1 MIDPVTG
8 AALGEALGAI
18 TGQMAGQSLADAY
31 NQRMTDTYTDAS
43 GIEIGVGTY
52 TDVKPSI
59 SGDTSNTVV
68 DSQESDPSVAF
79 DNYETAGGVVDST
92 TGGFIYGSN
101 VGTYSYSL
109 LNTDNDGVKAVA
121 PVSVPVETAYV
132 AIAQALGLSMK
143 VSEVDPILA
152 DKFARAIV
160 AAGCVYDKAKGLVT
174 AWWDG
179 LNMLFPKSAIDAVQQ
194 TIEEEGIPEYD
205 EQSESASSDINIS
218 GVSQPI
224 GINKEYI
231 SYARYSSSYPPNMRN
246 HITIQGVGTIYRNG
260 NRLHIVIASTEP
272 GGSTIEKIT
281 AQNIIQGT
289 TTTTT
294 YTTATSYTHDN
305 RTVYFNVLDV
315 SDGGWETV
323 SQEGG
328 YESTDLITASTII
341 AGQVAWTLLYGEI
354 SGGGD
359 YPEGMWRSL
368 AAQAYTPTTMPVAG
382 GIAHKIDGGAG
393 IDTIEVSPVRIDE
406 DSLAGDTSESTV
418 DPITANPDPDINQEL
433 PPAPIPT
440 PIPDTNVSNPDVP
453 LVDSSVVN
461 STLIDEL
468 VEELA
473 NTLDPQPEQS
483 SGMIPFPWLPGSPV
497 IDPDTGE
504 QTGTQYPS
512 IVPASGSGL
521 IHVYNPTPG
530 EFVGFGNWLWVTYAD
545 ATIDKIWNNPF
556 DGIIGAH
563 ELYATPQTDGRDNIR
578 SGFLVCP
585 VQSDLVRQRYTEI
598 DCGTVIVPE
607 FYGNYFDYSPYS
619 QAYIYLPF
627 IGINEVSIDDIVGH
641 AVNIRYRVDAYNGSC
656 IAMIYVAKSGYRN
669 LCYQFGGNCAV
680 EVPLAGGS
688 QAAIK
693 AGMLQAEAYSRAA
706 IQSAQIQKT
715 ASIGSGI
722 LNGAA
727 GSSFAGPLAGI
738 IGALAGGASGYIQG
752 SANVAAAKLQGQAM
766 QEAARY
772 ANKSSVQH
780 SGQFGASHGAMGL
793 KNPFIMI
800 RNPIQVKVV
809 NYNNDYG
816 FPAHKRV
823 IIGGCTGYLRVR
835 EVNVISA
842 HATNEEKRAIEE
854 ELKAGVYVS

>member
-1 MIDPVTG
+1 MIGTIAG
-8 AALGEALGAI
+8 AALGEALGGLTSAM
-18 TGQMAGQSLADAY
+18 TGQNLTDAF
-31 NQRMTDTYTDAS
+31 NQRMTDTYKDSS
-43 GIEIGVGTY
+43 GLEIGVGNY
-52 TDVKPSI
+52 TDNKPSI
-59 SGDTSNTVV
+59 SGNTSNTVV
-68 DSQESDPSVAF
+68 DSTDSDPSVAF
-79 DNYETAGGVVDST
+79 ENHETAGGAVSPT
-92 TGGFIYGSN
+92 TGGFVDGSN
-101 VGTYSYSL
+101 VGTYNYSL
-109 LNTDNDGVKAVA
+109 LEDSNGNVKAVA
-121 PVSVPVETAYV
+121 PVSVPVKTALV
-132 AIAQALGLSMK
+132 ALAQALGLSMK
-143 VSEVDPILA
+143 ISRVDPILVN
-152 DKFARAIV
+152 KFVRNLV
-160 AAGCVYDKAKGLVT
+160 AAGCVYDKARDLVT
-174 AWWDG
+174 GWWDG
-179 LNMLFPKSAIDAVQQ
+179 LKMLFPKRAIDAVQQ
-194 TIEEEGIPEYD
+194 TIEENDIPLYD
-205 EQSESASSDINIS
+205 QTGDIGTATSSLGTVSISTSAAAWNPNSQTPEQDSYIFEDDGASLYLRNGTLEFVSLSSFTAQRRRADGTILSQTVKSGTINDFS
-218 GVSQPI
+218 GVPHTFYRSTWAIPTAYV
-224 GINKEYI
+224 G
-231 SYARYSSSYPPNMRN
+231 YAGPLETDMTTDNARKTLLFGQSSYPSP
-246 HITIQGVGTIYRNG
+246 
-260 NRLHIVIASTEP
+260 E
-272 GGSTIEKIT
+272 
-281 AQNIIQGT
+281 
-289 TTTTT
+289 
-294 YTTATSYTHDN
+294 
-305 RTVYFNVLDV
+305 
-315 SDGGWETV
+315 
-323 SQEGG
+323 
-328 YESTDLITASTII
+328 
-341 AGQVAWTLLYGEI
+341 
-354 SGGGD
+354 
-359 YPEGMWRSL
+359 YPEGMSRSV
-368 AAQAYTPTTMPVAG
+368 AGHAYTPSTIPVEG
-382 GIAHKIDGGAG
+382 GVAHKVIGGTG
-393 IDTIEVSPVRIDE
+393 VDTIDVVSVRVDE
-406 DSLAGDTSESTV
+406 DTLNGDTTESTS
-418 DPITANPDPDINQEL
+418 DPITANPDPDVEQEL

-461 STLIDEL
+461 STLINEL

-483 SGMIPFPWLPGSPV
+483 SGTIPFPWLPGAPV
-497 IDPDTGE
+497 IDPGTGE

-512 IVPASGSGL
+512 IVPASGPGL

-563 ELYATPQTDGRDNIR
+563 ELYATPQVDGNDNIR

-585 VQSDLVRQRYTEI
+585 VTSDLVRQRYTEI
-598 DCGTVIVPE
+598 DCGTVIIPE

-641 AVNIRYRVDAYNGSC
+641 AVNIIYRVDAYNGSC

-693 AGMLQAEAYSRAA
+693 AGVLQAEAYSRAA

-722 LNGAA
+722 VSGAA
-727 GSSFAGPLAGI
+727 NGWAGPLAGLL
-738 IGALAGGASGYIQG
+738 GALAGGTAGYIQG
-752 SANVAAAKLQGQAM
+752 SANLAAAKLQGQAM

-809 NYNNDYG
+809 NYNDDYG

-823 IIGGCTGYLRVR
+823 IIGGCTGYIRVR

>member
-1 MIDPVTG
+1 MIDPITG
-8 AALGEALGAI
+8 AALGEALGSI
-18 TGQMAGQSLADAY
+18 TGQMVGQTLADAY

-43 GIEIGVGTY
+43 GIEIGVGSY

-59 SGDTSNTVV
+59 SGNTSNTVV

-92 TGGFIYGSN
+92 TGGFIYGST
-101 VGTYSYSL
+101 VGTYSYCL
-109 LNTDNDGVKAVA
+109 LETEDQEVKAVA
-121 PVSVPVETAYV
+121 PVSIPVETAYV

-143 VSEVDPILA
+143 VSEVDPVLA
-152 DKFARAIV
+152 DKFARGIV
-160 AAGCVYDKAKGLVT
+160 AAGCVYDKLKGLVT

-179 LNMLFPKSAIDAVQQ
+179 VNMLFPKSAIDAVQQ
-194 TIEEEGIPEYD
+194 TIEEEGIPAYD
-205 EQSESASSDINIS
+205 EEQEATSSLVS
-218 GVSQPI
+218 GPVSF
-224 GINKEYI
+224 G
-231 SYARYSSSYPPNMRN
+231 
-246 HITIQGVGTIYRNG
+246 
-260 NRLHIVIASTEP
+260 
-272 GGSTIEKIT
+272 GGSIEYGRGEGYVHTHLEGGDYGFCVIRGT
-281 AQNIIQGT
+281 QGSVVT
-289 TTTTT
+289 LSGSPFTWRSYQGSGSNEQTGEASAFT
-294 YTTATSYTHDN
+294 YDG
-305 RTVYFNVLDV
+305 RTVYFRSTTSTAKLFTEVTVPKNEDV
-315 SDGGWETV
+315 GSNEAIAW
-323 SQEGG
+323 
-328 YESTDLITASTII
+328 TII
-341 AGQVAWTLLYGEI
+341 YGDI

-359 YPEGMWRSL
+359 YPEGTWRSL

-393 IDTIEVSPVRIDE
+393 IDTIKVSPVRVDE
-406 DSLAGDTSESTV
+406 DTLAGDTSESTV

-453 LVDSSVVN
+453 LVDSSVVD

-483 SGMIPFPWLPGSPV
+483 SGIIPFPFMPGTPV
-497 IDPDTGE
+497 DPDDPSQGSS
-504 QTGTQYPS
+504 YPS

-545 ATIDKIWNNPF
+545 TTIEKIWNNPF

-563 ELYATPQTDGRDNIR
+563 ELYATPQRDGRDNIR

-585 VQSDLVRQRYTEI
+585 VTSDLVRQRYTEI

-693 AGMLQAEAYSRAA
+693 AGMMQAEAYSRAA

-738 IGALAGGASGYIQG
+738 IGALAGGTSGYIQG

-780 SGQFGASHGAMGL
+780 SGQFGMSHGAMGL
-793 KNPFIMI
+793 KKPFIMI

-823 IIGGCTGYLRVR
+823 IIGGCTGYLRAR

>member
-1 MIDPVTG
+1 MIDPITG

-31 NQRMTDTYTDAS
+31 NQRMSDTYTDAS

-52 TDVKPSI
+52 TEVKPSI

-68 DSQESDPSVAF
+68 DSQDSDPSVAF

-101 VGTYSYSL
+101 VGTYSYCL
-109 LNTDNDGVKAVA
+109 LETEDDEVKAVA
-121 PVSVPVETAYV
+121 PISVPVETAYV

-143 VSEVDPILA
+143 VSEVDPVLA
-152 DKFARAIV
+152 NKFARAII
-160 AAGCVYDKAKGLVT
+160 AAGCVYDAANGLVT

-179 LNMLFPKSAIDAVQQ
+179 LNMLFPKSAIDAVQE
-194 TIEEEGIPEYD
+194 TIEEEGIPSYDQQEQEGTSSLVSGPVSFGSGTIHYHRADGFGKRTLEGGEYGFAVKRSND
-205 EQSESASSDINIS
+205 ASVVTVSGSPFTWRTYEGEGSNIRTGEASSYTYDGKTVYLRPSTSTHASQAI
-218 GVSQPI
+218 VSVPE
-224 GINKEYI
+224 NED
-231 SYARYSSSYPPNMRN
+231 
-246 HITIQGVGTIYRNG
+246 VGTNG
-260 NRLHIVIASTEP
+260 AM
-272 GGSTIEKIT
+272 
-281 AQNIIQGT
+281 A
-289 TTTTT
+289 
-294 YTTATSYTHDN
+294 
-305 RTVYFNVLDV
+305 
-315 SDGGWETV
+315 W
-323 SQEGG
+323 
-328 YESTDLITASTII
+328 TII
-341 AGQVAWTLLYGEI
+341 YGEI
-354 SGGGD
+354 SGGGE
-359 YPEGMWRSL
+359 YPEGTWRSL

-393 IDTIEVSPVRIDE
+393 IDTIKVSPVRIDE

-418 DPITANPDPDINQEL
+418 DPITANPDPDINEEL
-433 PPAPIPT
+433 PPAPVPT

-483 SGMIPFPWLPGSPV
+483 SGIIPFPFMPGTPV
-497 IDPDTGE
+497 DPDDPSQGSS
-504 QTGTQYPS
+504 YPS

-563 ELYATPQTDGRDNIR
+563 ELYATPQRDGRDNIR

-585 VQSDLVRQRYTEI
+585 VTSDLVRQRYTEI

-722 LNGAA
+722 LGGAA

-738 IGALAGGASGYIQG
+738 IGALAGGTSGYIQG

-809 NYNNDYG
+809 NYNDDYG
-816 FPAHKRV
+816 YPAHKRV

>member
-1 MIDPVTG
+1 MIDPITG

-31 NQRMTDTYTDAS
+31 NQRMSDTYTDAS
-43 GIEIGVGTY
+43 GLEIGVGTY
-52 TDVKPSI
+52 TEVKPSI
-59 SGDTSNTVV
+59 SGNTSNTVV
-68 DSQESDPSVAF
+68 DSQDSDPSVAF
-79 DNYETAGGVVDST
+79 ENYETAGGVVDST

-101 VGTYSYSL
+101 VGTHSYCL
-109 LNTDNDGVKAVA
+109 LETEDSEVKAVA
-121 PVSVPVETAYV
+121 PVSIPVETAYV

-152 DKFARAIV
+152 NKFASAIV

-179 LNMLFPKSAIDAVQQ
+179 VNMLFPKSAIDAVQQ

-205 EQSESASSDINIS
+205 SPGGGYTSDLQT
-218 GVSQPI
+218 GKDQPI
-224 GINKEYI
+224 LTGAQYVAPSMTVTLTSSTAGWMAIERNKFWFL
-231 SYARYSSSYPPNMRN
+231 SVGNYAGETVSW
-246 HITIQGVGTIYRNG
+246 GTGENQTTPCNQQYTYNG
-260 NRLHIVIASTEP
+260 
-272 GGSTIEKIT
+272 K
-281 AQNIIQGT
+281 
-289 TTTTT
+289 
-294 YTTATSYTHDN
+294 
-305 RTVYFNVLDV
+305 TVYFGVGSVTHYQYFTSATNSNTPAGSLD
-315 SDGGWETV
+315 SSYQGP
-323 SQEGG
+323 
-328 YESTDLITASTII
+328 L
-341 AGQVAWTLLYGEI
+341 AWTLKYGTEL
-354 SGGGD
+354 SGD

-368 AAQAYTPTTMPVAG
+368 AEQAYTPTTMPVAG
-382 GIAHKIDGGAG
+382 GVAYKIDGGAG
-393 IDTIEVSPVRIDE
+393 IDTIEVSPVRVDE
-406 DSLAGDTSESTV
+406 DTLAGDTSESTV

-453 LVDSSVVN
+453 LVDSSVVD

-483 SGMIPFPWLPGSPV
+483 SGIIPFPFMPGTPV
-497 IDPDTGE
+497 DPDDPSQGSS
-504 QTGTQYPS
+504 YPS

-563 ELYATPQTDGRDNIR
+563 ELYATPQVDGNDNIR

-585 VQSDLVRQRYTEI
+585 VTSDLVRQRYTEI

-669 LCYQFGGNCAV
+669 LCYQFAGNCAV

-738 IGALAGGASGYIQG
+738 IGALAGGTSGYIQG

-793 KNPFIMI
+793 KTPFIMI

-809 NYNNDYG
+809 NYNDDYG

>member
-1 MIDPVTG
+1 MIDPITG
-8 AALGEALGAI
+8 AALGEALGGI
-18 TGQMAGQSLADAY
+18 TGQMVGQSLADAY

-43 GIEIGVGTY
+43 GIEIGVGNY
-52 TDVKPSI
+52 TDNKPSI
-59 SGDTSNTVV
+59 SGNTSNTVV
-68 DSQESDPSVAF
+68 DSQDSDPSVAF
-79 DNYETAGGVVDST
+79 EHYETAGGVVDST

-101 VGTYSYSL
+101 VGTYNYCL
-109 LNTDNDGVKAVA
+109 LEANDQSVKAVA

-152 DKFARAIV
+152 DKFARGII
-160 AAGCVYDKAKGLVT
+160 AAGCVYDAAKGLVT

-179 LNMLFPKSAIDAVQQ
+179 VNMLFPKSAVDAVQQ

-205 EQSESASSDINIS
+205 DSSGS
-218 GVSQPI
+218 V
-224 GINKEYI
+224 
-231 SYARYSSSYPPNMRN
+231 SSSILSGTYPTGYPEVY
-246 HITIQGVGTIYRNG
+246 IPQSGFFSYVQVIGAAAQGYYTTY
-260 NRLHIVIASTEP
+260 
-272 GGSTIEKIT
+272 
-281 AQNIIQGT
+281 GT
-289 TTTTT
+289 TYVISAAPGKSPYPVTQRVYAYSNGEFQNYNDISSNLAGSVTFNGQSVV
-294 YTTATSYTHDN
+294 YSQNPISQQQGNPHPLDANDN
-305 RTVYFNVLDV
+305 
-315 SDGGWETV
+315 
-323 SQEGG
+323 
-328 YESTDLITASTII
+328 A
-341 AGQVAWTLLYGEI
+341 GEI
-354 SGGGD
+354 AWSLIYGD
-359 YPEGMWRSL
+359 ITPAGEYPAGMWRSI
-368 AAQAYTPTTMPVAG
+368 AEDAYTPTTIPSAG
-382 GIAHKIDGGAG
+382 GIAHKIDGGTG
-393 IDTIEVSPVRIDE
+393 IDTIDVVPIRIDE

-433 PPAPIPT
+433 PPAPVPL
-440 PIPDTNVSNPDVP
+440 PIPDTNVTNPDVP
-453 LVDSSVVN
+453 LVDSSVVD

-483 SGMIPFPWLPGSPV
+483 SGIVPFPWLPGEIVYDPV
-497 IDPDTGE
+497 TEEPI
-504 QTGTQYPS
+504 GTQYPS

-563 ELYATPQTDGRDNIR
+563 ELYSTPQTDGRDNIR

-669 LCYQFGGNCAV
+669 LCYQFAGNCAV

-722 LNGAA
+722 VNGAA

-738 IGALAGGASGYIQG
+738 IGALAGGTSGYIQG

-793 KNPFIMI
+793 KTPFIMI

-809 NYNNDYG
+809 NYNDDYG
-816 FPAHKRV
+816 YPAHKRV

>member
-43 GIEIGVGTY
+43 GIEIGVGNY

-59 SGDTSNTVV
+59 SGNTSNTVV

-101 VGTYSYSL
+101 VGTYNYCL
-109 LNTDNDGVKAVA
+109 LETEDQEVKAVA
-121 PVSVPVETAYV
+121 PVSVSVESAYV

-143 VSEVDPILA
+143 VSEVDPALA
-152 DKFARAIV
+152 DKFARGII
-160 AAGCVYDKAKGLVT
+160 AAGCVYDAASGLVT

-179 LNMLFPKSAIDAVQQ
+179 VNMLFPKSAIDAVQQ

-205 EQSESASSDINIS
+205 SSTPSEEEYSYSGTDITVATSINADNYNTYGIQAVDGVLVSDTIYGASLRTVICIS
-218 GVSQPI
+218 RNPCSMVYQRDNSPQP
-224 GINKEYI
+224 
-231 SYARYSSSYPPNMRN
+231 S
-246 HITIQGVGTIYRNG
+246 TIQSGAQLQLPDGTYYYATGGVGFFNVVPEVG
-260 NRLHIVIASTEP
+260 KSNNLN
-272 GGSTIEKIT
+272 T
-281 AQNIIQGT
+281 APV
-289 TTTTT
+289 
-294 YTTATSYTHDN
+294 
-305 RTVYFNVLDV
+305 VYFLGD
-315 SDGGWETV
+315 
-323 SQEGG
+323 
-328 YESTDLITASTII
+328 STTPVVPS
-341 AGQVAWTLLYGEI
+341 E
-354 SGGGD
+354 
-359 YPEGMWRSL
+359 YPAGMWRSI

-393 IDTIEVSPVRIDE
+393 IDTIKVSPIRIDE
-406 DSLAGDTSESTV
+406 DVLKGDTSESTV
-418 DPITANPDPDINQEL
+418 DPITANPDPDINEEL

-461 STLIDEL
+461 STLINEL

-483 SGMIPFPWLPGSPV
+483 SGIIPFPWLPGSPV

-585 VQSDLVRQRYTEI
+585 VSSDLVRQRYTEI

-641 AVNIRYRVDAYNGSC
+641 AVNIRYRVDAYTGSC

-669 LCYQFGGNCAV
+669 LCYQFAGNCAV

-738 IGALAGGASGYIQG
+738 IGALAGGTSGYIQG
-752 SANVAAAKLQGQAM
+752 SANVAAAKLQGSAM

>member
-1 MIDPVTG
+1 M
-8 AALGEALGAI
+8 
-18 TGQMAGQSLADAY
+18 TGQTLADAY
-31 NQRMTDTYTDAS
+31 EQRMSDTYTDAS
-43 GIEIGVGTY
+43 GIEIGVGTI

-59 SGDTSNTVV
+59 SGNTSNTVV
-68 DSQESDPSVAF
+68 DSQDSDPSVAF

-101 VGTYSYSL
+101 VGTFSYCL
-109 LNTDNDGVKAVA
+109 LETEDKEVKAVA

-132 AIAQALGLSMK
+132 AIAQALGVSIKL
-143 VSEVDPILA
+143 SEVDPILA
-152 DKFARAIV
+152 DKFARAVV
-160 AAGCVYDKAKGLVT
+160 AAGCVYDAAKGLVT

-179 LNMLFPKSAIDAVQQ
+179 LNMLFPKSAVDAVHDV
-194 TIEEEGIPEYD
+194 IEEEEIPEPG
-205 EQSESASSDINIS
+205 SSGGYTSDLTTKWDQPILTGGHYVVPGYRDARDTLDVYGNAATVIS
-218 GVSQPI
+218 GTGNMHVVVVSDSL
-224 GINKEYI
+224 GAKVDWGLYTNAYLGV
-231 SYARYSSSYPPNMRN
+231 SAVRSTTTNSSY
-246 HITIQGVGTIYRNG
+246 
-260 NRLHIVIASTEP
+260 
-272 GGSTIEKIT
+272 
-281 AQNIIQGT
+281 
-289 TTTTT
+289 T
-294 YTTATSYTHDN
+294 YDG
-305 RTVYFNVLDV
+305 RTVYYNVVNYGFGVQILE
-315 SDGGWETV
+315 SEGSNSPQGSITN
-323 SQEGG
+323 SEGG
-328 YESTDLITASTII
+328 PI
-341 AGQVAWTLLYGEI
+341 AWTLKYGTASPTE
-354 SGGGD
+354 
-359 YPEGMWRSL
+359 YPEGFSPSN
-368 AAQAYTPTTMPVAG
+368 AVYYTPDQLVNAG
-382 GIAHKIDGGAG
+382 GIAHTIDGGAG
-393 IDTIEVSPVRIDE
+393 IDTIDVTPIRVDE
-406 DSLAGDTSESTV
+406 DTLAGDTSESTA
-418 DPITANPDPDINQEL
+418 DPITADPNPDINQEL

-453 LVDSSVVN
+453 LVDSSVVD

-483 SGMIPFPWLPGSPV
+483 SGIIPFPFMPGTPV
-497 IDPDTGE
+497 DPDDPSQGSS
-504 QTGTQYPS
+504 YPS

-545 ATIDKIWNNPF
+545 TTIEKIWNNPF

-563 ELYATPQTDGRDNIR
+563 ELYATPQRDGRDNIR

-585 VQSDLVRQRYTEI
+585 VTSDLVRQRYTEI

-693 AGMLQAEAYSRAA
+693 AGMMQAEAYSRAA

-738 IGALAGGASGYIQG
+738 IGALAGGTSGYIQG

-780 SGQFGASHGAMGL
+780 SGQFGMSHGAMGL
-793 KNPFIMI
+793 KKPFIMI

>member
-8 AALGEALGAI
+8 AALGEALGGI

-52 TDVKPSI
+52 TEVKPSI
-59 SGDTSNTVV
+59 SGNTSNTVV

-79 DNYETAGGVVDST
+79 EHYETAGGVVDST

-101 VGTYSYSL
+101 VGTFGYSL
-109 LNTDNDGVKAVA
+109 LEDDQGNVKAVA

-143 VSEVDPILA
+143 VSEVDPVLA

-160 AAGCVYDKAKGLVT
+160 AAGCVYDKAQGLVT

-179 LNMLFPKSAIDAVQQ
+179 VNMLFPKSAIDAVQE
-194 TIEEEGIPEYD
+194 TIEVNNIPQYDQQGEGEVSSDVLRGSYIVGNTLEITPGSGSGALVFYVPQD
-205 EQSESASSDINIS
+205 GVVVSNTAGTGIFGIVASASNPINYTADTIRVRD
-218 GVSQPI
+218 GVVTTLNPQAFSQYGSP
-224 GINKEYI
+224 
-231 SYARYSSSYPPNMRN
+231 
-246 HITIQGVGTIYRNG
+246 ITIDGRTAYYLQVNLNGNGTVATTSAMQSIVQGDSTSYIAWSLIYGTI
-260 NRLHIVIASTEP
+260 
-272 GGSTIEKIT
+272 
-281 AQNIIQGT
+281 
-289 TTTTT
+289 
-294 YTTATSYTHDN
+294 THPP
-305 RTVYFNVLDV
+305 
-315 SDGGWETV
+315 
-323 SQEGG
+323 
-328 YESTDLITASTII
+328 A
-341 AGQVAWTLLYGEI
+341 
-354 SGGGD
+354 D

-368 AAQAYTPTTMPVAG
+368 AEQAYTPTTMPIAG

-393 IDTIEVSPVRIDE
+393 IDTIEVSPVRVDE
-406 DSLAGDTSESTV
+406 DTLAGDTSESTV

-483 SGMIPFPWLPGSPV
+483 SGIIPFPFMPGTPV
-497 IDPDTGE
+497 DPDDPSQGSS
-504 QTGTQYPS
+504 YPS

-585 VQSDLVRQRYTEI
+585 VTSDLVRQRYTEI

-669 LCYQFGGNCAV
+669 LCYQFAGNCAV

-738 IGALAGGASGYIQG
+738 IGALAGGTSGYIQG

>member
-1 MIDPVTG
+1 MIDPITG
-8 AALGEALGAI
+8 AALGEALGAV

-31 NQRMTDTYTDAS
+31 NQRMTDIYTDAA

-59 SGDTSNTVV
+59 SGNTSNTVV
-68 DSQESDPSVAF
+68 DSQESDPSAAF
-79 DNYETAGGVVDST
+79 EHYETAGGVVDST

-109 LNTDNDGVKAVA
+109 LEDDQGNVKAVA
-121 PVSVPVETAYV
+121 PVSVPVDTAYV
-132 AIAQALGLSMK
+132 AIAQALGVSMK
-143 VSEVDPILA
+143 VSEVDPALA
-152 DKFARAIV
+152 DKFARAIL

-179 LNMLFPKSAIDAVQQ
+179 VNILFPKSAIDSVN
-194 TIEEEGIPEYD
+194 TVIEEEGIGD
-205 EQSESASSDINIS
+205 SESYKTDYQGNTVYWSEGIGFTYNTYNSAGNVIYINTVTATNGTDLRVAQVDSAHIRFYSRTFAGTRGVTVSRYIVASGNTNTFYIELSS
-218 GVSQPI
+218 KI
-224 GINKEYI
+224 GDYYQ
-231 SYARYSSSYPPNMRN
+231 SA
-246 HITIQGVGTIYRNG
+246 
-260 NRLHIVIASTEP
+260 LIASRDALPVSE
-272 GGSTIEKIT
+272 GST
-281 AQNIIQGT
+281 
-289 TTTTT
+289 
-294 YTTATSYTHDN
+294 TSIPIAIYEGQSVPT
-305 RTVYFNVLDV
+305 
-315 SDGGWETV
+315 GG
-323 SQEGG
+323 
-328 YESTDLITASTII
+328 
-341 AGQVAWTLLYGEI
+341 
-354 SGGGD
+354 
-359 YPEGMWRSL
+359 YPEGTAKSI

-393 IDTIEVSPVRIDE
+393 IDTIEVSPVRVDE
-406 DSLAGDTSESTV
+406 DTLSGDTTESTV
-418 DPITANPDPDINQEL
+418 DPITANPDPDINEEL
-433 PPAPIPT
+433 PPAPVPT

-461 STLIDEL
+461 STLINEL

-483 SGMIPFPWLPGSPV
+483 SGIIPFPWLPGSPV

-585 VQSDLVRQRYTEI
+585 VSSDLVRQRYTEI

-641 AVNIRYRVDAYNGSC
+641 AVNIRYRIDAYNGSC
-656 IAMIYVAKSGYRN
+656 IAMVYVAKSGYRN

-722 LNGAA
+722 VNGAA

-738 IGALAGGASGYIQG
+738 IGALAGGTSGYIQG
-752 SANVAAAKLQGQAM
+752 SANVAAAKLQGSAM

>member
-18 TGQMAGQSLADAY
+18 TGEMAGQTLADAY

-59 SGDTSNTVV
+59 SGNTSNTVV
-68 DSQESDPSVAF
+68 DSKDSDPSVAF

-92 TGGFIYGSN
+92 TGGFIYGSDVSTLN
-101 VGTYSYSL
+101 YSL
-109 LNTDNDGVKAVA
+109 LNTDDGVKAVA

-132 AIAQALGLSMK
+132 AIAQALGVSIK
-143 VSEVDPILA
+143 VSEVDPVLA

-160 AAGCVYDKAKGLVT
+160 AAGCVYDAAKGLVT

-179 LNMLFPKSAIDAVQQ
+179 LNMLFPKSAVDAVYDV
-194 TIEEEGIPEYD
+194 IEEEEIPEPG
-205 EQSESASSDINIS
+205 SSGGHTSDLTTKWDQPILTGGHYVVPGYRDARDTLDVYGNAAS
-218 GVSQPI
+218 GVRDA
-224 GINKEYI
+224 GNVYVVYI
-231 SYARYSSSYPPNMRN
+231 SDSLGGRVDW
-246 HITIQGVGTIYRNG
+246 GVYTNG
-260 NRLHIVIASTEP
+260 YIGESTVKNSP
-272 GGSTIEKIT
+272 
-281 AQNIIQGT
+281 
-289 TTTTT
+289 
-294 YTTATSYTHDN
+294 ATLSYTYDG
-305 RTVYFNVLDV
+305 RTVYYGITSYSFGVQIIE
-315 SDGGWETV
+315 S
-323 SQEGG
+323 EGG
-328 YESTDLITASTII
+328 NSPQSSISSSD
-341 AGQVAWTLLYGEI
+341 AGPIAWTLKYGTASPTE
-354 SGGGD
+354 
-359 YPEGMWRSL
+359 YPEGFSPSN
-368 AAQAYTPTTMPVAG
+368 AVYYTPDQLVNAG
-382 GIAHKIDGGAG
+382 GIAHTIDGGAG
-393 IDTIEVSPVRIDE
+393 IDTIDVTPIRVDE
-406 DSLAGDTSESTV
+406 DTLAGDTSESTA
-418 DPITANPDPDINQEL
+418 DPITADPNPDINQEL

-453 LVDSSVVN
+453 LVDSSVVD

-483 SGMIPFPWLPGSPV
+483 SGIIPFPFMPGTPV
-497 IDPDTGE
+497 DPDDPSQGSS
-504 QTGTQYPS
+504 YPS

-563 ELYATPQTDGRDNIR
+563 ELYATPQRDGRDNIR

-585 VQSDLVRQRYTEI
+585 VTSDLVRQRYTEI

-656 IAMIYVAKSGYRN
+656 IVMIYVAKSGYRN

-693 AGMLQAEAYSRAA
+693 AGMMQAEAYSRAA

-738 IGALAGGASGYIQG
+738 IGALAGGTSGYIQG

-780 SGQFGASHGAMGL
+780 SGQFGMSHGAMGL

>member
-1 MIDPVTG
+1 MIDPITG
-8 AALGEALGAI
+8 AALADSLGGLTSA
-18 TGQMAGQSLADAY
+18 MAGQSLADAY

-43 GIEIGVGTY
+43 GLEIGVGNY
-52 TDVKPSI
+52 TDNKPSV
-59 SGDTSNTVV
+59 SGNTSNTVV
-68 DSQESDPSVAF
+68 DSQDSDPSVAF
-79 DNYETAGGVVDST
+79 EHYETAGGVVDST

-101 VGTYSYSL
+101 VGTYNYCL
-109 LNTDNDGVKAVA
+109 LETEDQEVKAVA
-121 PVSVPVETAYV
+121 PVSVPIDTAYV
-132 AIAQALGLSMK
+132 AIAQALGVSMK
-143 VSEVDPILA
+143 LSEVNPVLA
-152 DKFARAIV
+152 DKFARGII
-160 AAGCVYDKAKGLVT
+160 AAGCVYDAARGLVT

-179 LNMLFPKSAIDAVQQ
+179 VNMLFPRSAIEAVQQ
-194 TIEEEGIPEYD
+194 TIEDEEIPEPGSSGGYTSD
-205 EQSESASSDINIS
+205 LNTVWNQPILTGGHYAVHGYQSALNTLDVYSNVASGLRDAGSVHVVYISDSLGGRVDWGVYTNGYL
-218 GVSQPI
+218 GVS
-224 GINKEYI
+224 
-231 SYARYSSSYPPNMRN
+231 
-246 HITIQGVGTIYRNG
+246 TV
-260 NRLHIVIASTEP
+260 
-272 GGSTIEKIT
+272 
-281 AQNIIQGT
+281 QNSP
-289 TTTTT
+289 
-294 YTTATSYTHDN
+294 ANLSYTYDG
-305 RTVYFNVLDV
+305 RTVYYGSTSYSFGAQIIE
-315 SDGGWETV
+315 S
-323 SQEGG
+323 EGG
-328 YESTDLITASTII
+328 NSPQSSISSSD
-341 AGQVAWTLLYGEI
+341 AGPIAWTLKYGTASPTEYPEGLYPTQAGQYYTIDDIPI
-354 SGGGD
+354 SGG
-359 YPEGMWRSL
+359 
-368 AAQAYTPTTMPVAG
+368 V
-382 GIAHKIDGGAG
+382 AHKVDSGAG
-393 IDTIEVSPVRIDE
+393 IDTIDVSPIRIDE
-406 DSLAGDTSESTV
+406 DTLAGDTTESTA
-418 DPITANPDPDINQEL
+418 DPITADPDPDINQEL

-453 LVDSSVVN
+453 LVDSSVVD
-461 STLIDEL
+461 STLINEL

-483 SGMIPFPWLPGSPV
+483 SGIIPFPFMPGIPV
-497 IDPDTGE
+497 DPDDPSQGSS
-504 QTGTQYPS
+504 YPS

-722 LNGAA
+722 VNGAA

-738 IGALAGGASGYIQG
+738 IGALAGGTSGYIQG

-809 NYNNDYG
+809 NYNDDYG

>member
-1 MIDPVTG
+1 MIDPITG

-31 NQRMTDTYTDAS
+31 NQHMTDTYTDAS
-43 GIEIGVGTY
+43 GLEIGVGTL

-59 SGDTSNTVV
+59 SGNTSNTVV
-68 DSQESDPSVAF
+68 DSQDSDPSVAF

-92 TGGFIYGSN
+92 TGGFIYGSD
-101 VGTYSYSL
+101 VGTFNYSL
-109 LNTDNDGVKAVA
+109 LNTDDGVKAVA

-132 AIAQALGLSMK
+132 AIAQALGVSMK

-179 LNMLFPKSAIDAVQQ
+179 LNMLFPKSAVDAVHDV
-194 TIEEEGIPEYD
+194 IEEEEIPEPG
-205 EQSESASSDINIS
+205 SSGGYTSDLNT
-218 GVSQPI
+218 GKNQPI
-224 GINKEYI
+224 LTGAQYVAPSSIFTLTSNTAGWLVERNTFQYLSIGNYAGEVVSWGTGANQTVPCNKRYTYDGKTVYYGMGSVAHYQYFTSSIN
-231 SYARYSSSYPPNMRN
+231 SNTPTGSLSSSY
-246 HITIQGVGTIYRNG
+246 
-260 NRLHIVIASTEP
+260 
-272 GGSTIEKIT
+272 
-281 AQNIIQGT
+281 
-289 TTTTT
+289 
-294 YTTATSYTHDN
+294 
-305 RTVYFNVLDV
+305 
-315 SDGGWETV
+315 
-323 SQEGG
+323 EGP
-328 YESTDLITASTII
+328 L
-341 AGQVAWTLLYGEI
+341 AWTLKYGRATPTE
-354 SGGGD
+354 
-359 YPEGMWRSL
+359 YPEGFSPSN
-368 AAQAYTPTTMPVAG
+368 AVYYTPDQLVNAG
-382 GIAHKIDGGAG
+382 GIAHTISGGAG
-393 IDTIEVSPVRIDE
+393 IDTIDVTPIRVDE
-406 DSLAGDTSESTV
+406 DTLAGDTTESTA

-453 LVDSSVVN
+453 LVDSSVVD

-483 SGMIPFPWLPGSPV
+483 SGIIPFPFMPGTPV
-497 IDPDTGE
+497 DPDDPSQGSS
-504 QTGTQYPS
+504 YPS

-738 IGALAGGASGYIQG
+738 IGALAGGTSGYIQG

>member
-8 AALGEALGAI
+8 AALGEALGGI
-18 TGQMAGQSLADAY
+18 TGQMAGKSLADAY
-31 NQRMTDTYTDAS
+31 NQRMSDTYTDAS
-43 GIEIGVGTY
+43 GIEIGVGTI

-59 SGDTSNTVV
+59 SGNTSNTVV

-101 VGTYSYSL
+101 VGTYNYSL
-109 LNTDNDGVKAVA
+109 LETEDQEVKAVA

-143 VSEVDPILA
+143 VSEVNPVLA
-152 DKFARAIV
+152 DKFARGII

-179 LNMLFPKSAIDAVQQ
+179 VNMLFPKSAIDAVQQ
-194 TIEEEGIPEYD
+194 TIEENNIPQYNDHGGSSAGSDLDLGPFPNPFPIGEGIVQKGTGKRPQVHTYTG
-205 EQSESASSDINIS
+205 
-218 GVSQPI
+218 GVSF
-224 GINKEYI
+224 
-231 SYARYSSSYPPNMRN
+231 SY
-246 HITIQGVGTIYRNG
+246 QVGTTITSQ
-260 NRLHIVIASTEP
+260 IASPTNSFRYTVGFED
-272 GGSTIEKIT
+272 GTIIT
-281 AQNIIQGT
+281 DITPTGT
-289 TTTTT
+289 
-294 YTTATSYTHDN
+294 AYTHDG
-305 RTVYFNVLDV
+305 RTVYYTGRGAAQSNLSEVYPEPIVLP
-315 SDGGWETV
+315 SAATV
-323 SQEGG
+323 EQLGR
-328 YESTDLITASTII
+328 A
-341 AGQVAWTLLYGEI
+341 AWTAVYGEI
-354 SGGGD
+354 ITPPSE

-368 AAQAYTPTTMPVAG
+368 AEQAYTPTTMPVAG

-393 IDTIEVSPVRIDE
+393 IDTIKVSPVRIDE
-406 DSLAGDTSESTV
+406 DTLAGDTSESTV
-418 DPITANPDPDINQEL
+418 DPITANPDPDINEEL

-461 STLIDEL
+461 STLINEL

-483 SGMIPFPWLPGSPV
+483 SGIIPFPWLPGSPV
-497 IDPDTGE
+497 IDPDTGK
-504 QTGTQYPS
+504 QTGSQYPS

-585 VQSDLVRQRYTEI
+585 VSSDLVRQRYTEI

-641 AVNIRYRVDAYNGSC
+641 AVNIRYRIDAYNGSC
-656 IAMIYVAKSGYRN
+656 IAMVYVAKSGYRN

-688 QAAIK
+688 QASIK

-722 LNGAA
+722 VNGAA

-738 IGALAGGASGYIQG
+738 IGALAGGTSGYIQG
-752 SANVAAAKLQGQAM
+752 SANVAAAKLQGSAM

>member
-8 AALGEALGAI
+8 AALGEALGAV

-52 TDVKPSI
+52 TEVKPSI
-59 SGDTSNTVV
+59 SGNTSNTVV

-160 AAGCVYDKAKGLVT
+160 SAGCVYDKARGLVT

-179 LNMLFPKSAIDAVQQ
+179 VNMLFPKSAIDAVQQ
-194 TIEEEGIPEYD
+194 TIEENNIPQYDQQGAGEVSSNVIRGSYTVGNTLEVTPAGGSGTNVFYVPQDGVVLINTAGTGILGIV
-205 EQSESASSDINIS
+205 ASSSNPINYTADTIRVRDGVVTTLNPQAFRQS
-218 GVSQPI
+218 GTPI
-224 GINKEYI
+224 TIDGKTAYYLQVNLNGDGRIATTSAI
-231 SYARYSSSYPPNMRN
+231 QSMVQGDSSSY
-246 HITIQGVGTIYRNG
+246 IAWSLIYGTI
-260 NRLHIVIASTEP
+260 
-272 GGSTIEKIT
+272 
-281 AQNIIQGT
+281 
-289 TTTTT
+289 
-294 YTTATSYTHDN
+294 THPP
-305 RTVYFNVLDV
+305 
-315 SDGGWETV
+315 
-323 SQEGG
+323 
-328 YESTDLITASTII
+328 A
-341 AGQVAWTLLYGEI
+341 
-354 SGGGD
+354 D
-359 YPEGMWRSL
+359 YPNGMWRSL
-368 AAQAYTPTTMPVAG
+368 AEQAYTPTTMPVAG
-382 GIAHKIDGGAG
+382 GVAHKIDGGAG

-418 DPITANPDPDINQEL
+418 DPITANPNPDINQEL

-453 LVDSSVVN
+453 LVDSSIVD
-461 STLIDEL
+461 STLVDEL

-473 NTLDPQPEQS
+473 NTLDPQPAQS
-483 SGMIPFPWLPGSPV
+483 SGKIPFPFMPGTPV
-497 IDPDTGE
+497 DPDDPSQGSS
-504 QTGTQYPS
+504 YPS

-563 ELYATPQTDGRDNIR
+563 ELYATPQVNGRDNIR

-722 LNGAA
+722 LGGAA
-727 GSSFAGPLAGI
+727 GSSYAGPLAGI
-738 IGALAGGASGYIQG
+738 IGALAGGTSGYIQG

-809 NYNNDYG
+809 NYNDDYG